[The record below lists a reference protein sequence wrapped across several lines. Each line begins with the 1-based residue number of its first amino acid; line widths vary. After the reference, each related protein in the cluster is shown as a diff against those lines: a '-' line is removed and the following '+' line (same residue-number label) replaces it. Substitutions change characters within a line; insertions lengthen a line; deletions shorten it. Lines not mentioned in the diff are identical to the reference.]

1 MKALIIGFGSIAKKH
16 FLAMKNLNYQIEII
30 SKHYKDKNIK
40 TYKYI
45 NDVNLIDYDLFVIC
59 NITTKHYETL
69 KYINE
74 KVKNKIIIVEKPLFE
89 KYKNFNLTN
98 NKIFIAYL
106 LRFNPLIKDLKNI
119 LSKDKNIYF
128 VDFSCNSYLPNW
140 REIDYTKNYSAKKK
154 LGGGVLLD
162 LSHELDLAFYFF
174 DKLKLLYSQN
184 MKISE
189 LKINSDD
196 FAFLSLK
203 TKKTFI
209 HIKLDYFN
217 KFNKREIVLNSN
229 ENTYKADLINNTLE
243 IFDKNGKSIKSVYE
257 SDTIK
262 TLEIFHKAIVKNDE
276 NLCDIKQALKVLKIC
291 DKVKNNV

>member
-1 MKALIIGFGSIAKKH
+1 MKALIIGFGSIGQKH
-16 FLAMKNLNYQIEII
+16 FVAMNNLNYQISIT
-30 SKHYKDKNIK
+30 SKHHKDQNTTIYKNL
-40 TYKYI
+40 
-45 NDVNLIDYDLFVIC
+45 NEVNLIAYDVFVIC
-59 NITTKHYETL
+59 NITTSHYQTL
-69 KYINE
+69 KYIDK

-89 KYKNFNLTN
+89 KYKNYTSLN

-119 LSKDKNIYF
+119 ISKDKSIYF
-128 VDFSCNSYLPNW
+128 ADFTCNSYLPNW
-140 REIDYTKNYSAKKK
+140 RNVDYTKNYSAKKE

-174 DKLKLLYSQN
+174 DKLKLLYFQN

-203 TKKTFI
+203 AKKTFI

-217 KFNKREIVLNSN
+217 K
-229 ENTYKADLINNTLE
+229 
-243 IFDKNGKSIKSVYE
+243 
-257 SDTIK
+257 
-262 TLEIFHKAIVKNDE
+262 
-276 NLCDIKQALKVLKIC
+276 
-291 DKVKNNV
+291 